1 MEDILYYS
9 ELYDIYKN
17 LLTEKQQLY
26 FEEYYFNNLSL
37 GEISEKLGVSRNAVH
52 KVIQGMEEK
61 LTFYEEK
68 LCLYK
73 KSNIIYDIMGKIEDK
88 DLKKK
93 LEELL

>member
-1 MEDILYYS
+1 MESRDYIIM
-9 ELYDIYKN
+9 LYDFYGDLFNDKQKN
-17 LLTEKQQLY
+17 Y

>member
-1 MEDILYYS
+1 MESRDYIIM
-9 ELYDIYKN
+9 LYDFYGDLFNDKQKN
-17 LLTEKQQLY
+17 Y

-37 GEISEKLGVSRNAVH
+37 GEISEQLGVSRNAVH

-88 DLKKK
+88 DIKKK

>member
-1 MEDILYYS
+1 M
-9 ELYDIYKN
+9 
-17 LLTEKQQLY
+17 
-26 FEEYYFNNLSL
+26 SL

-73 KSNIIYDIMGKIEDK
+73 KSNIIYDIMGKIEDINI
-88 DLKKK
+88 KKK

>member
-1 MEDILYYS
+1 MESRDYIIILYDFYGD
-9 ELYDIYKN
+9 LFNDKQKN
-17 LLTEKQQLY
+17 Y

>member
-1 MEDILYYS
+1 MESRDYIIM
-9 ELYDIYKN
+9 LYDFYGDLFN
-17 LLTEKQQLY
+17 DKQRNY

-88 DLKKK
+88 DIKKK